1 MVKPGA
7 HVVAGSNQRCHHL
20 HNLEGKTTEAPV
32 SIRGYAGM
40 DGAAACCLLPA
51 AWCLP
56 SAVCHPS
63 SEASLRRNQCGCSPP
78 LSWASWASPEFHP
91 MSPCAVGVDGS
102 PRRGPTAGP
111 TARRREVGRRLAWG
125 GRAQGR
131 GTFTPGGAW
140 TDRVSD
146 VRVWRMGG
154 GLDRCR
160 MQSLCLVDA
169 CAPEHVAN
177 FLGQTTAEETI
188 LSSWTARSAPR
199 RRLTDQ

>member
-1 MVKPGA
+1 
-7 HVVAGSNQRCHHL
+7 
-20 HNLEGKTTEAPV
+20 
-32 SIRGYAGM
+32 
-40 DGAAACCLLPA
+40 
-51 AWCLP
+51 
-56 SAVCHPS
+56 
-63 SEASLRRNQCGCSPP
+63 
-78 LSWASWASPEFHP
+78 